1 MRKIT
6 ILLPLITILLSFTCL
21 NVFAADQEKYVYDRA
36 DLFSDPEIEAIE
48 SEARKYFGAS
58 YASIYIVTD
67 DSDYVSYYG
76 DHFISEY
83 KVADNCIILIITANS
98 RHNYDLYTYGKC
110 YYKISNAE
118 VDYILDHDG
127 VYGNIKNGRYYEGAM
142 SFISLASESCETDR
156 SAVVGLTVTLSLISG
171 AIVIISVIAS
181 YKRKSRSD
189 KYPLNRYCKL
199 DLTRERDDFRGS
211 FVTHR
216 TINSGGGKGGRS
228 GGGGGS
234 GHRGG
239 R

>member
-1 MRKIT
+1 MRKLT
-6 ILLPLITILLSFTCL
+6 VTLLLIMLLLSAACL
-21 NVFAADQEKYVYDRA
+21 NVFAAEQEQYVYDRSGV
-36 DLFSDPEIEAIE
+36 FSDSEIEAIE
-48 SEARKYFGAS
+48 AEARKYFSES

-118 VDYILDHDG
+118 VDYILDHDSI
-127 VYGNIKNGRYYEGAM
+127 YGNIKNGRYFEGAM
-142 SFISLASESCETDR
+142 SFISLASETCETDR
-156 SAVVGLTVTLSLISG
+156 SAVVALTVTLSLISG
-171 AIVIISVIAS
+171 AIVIVCITVS
-181 YKRKSRSD
+181 YKRKARSD

-199 DLTRERDDFRGS
+199 DLTLERDDFRGS